1 MPLLEMPVC
10 AAELPREPAQV
21 TALFVASQKLE
32 RDCIALYAHSQ
43 RYVSAGVYSTADA
56 FFRALRKDPCPQV
69 VALDVLLPEAE
80 LLQLLHG
87 TETAPCVPRPKILL
101 LTPFPETAAARGA
114 LHRLERYERLVRPY
128 TMQTLFHAVYALGAD
143 ENNARIYRMQSL
155 CEATL
160 QSLKADP
167 ALTGTLYLKRILLC
181 ALLYEQELPLSRLY
195 QIAGEE
201 RGIDE
206 KAVTA
211 ALSRLSGVLYRRH
224 TAEYVA
230 LCQRCGC
237 TSQTPLSNGR
247 LIRALIEELRTY
259 L

>member
-10 AAELPREPAQV
+10 AAELPRDPTQV
-21 TALFVASQKLE
+21 VALFVVSQKLE
-32 RDCIALYAHSQ
+32 RDCIAMYAHSQ
-43 RYVSAGVYSTADA
+43 RYVTAGVYTTADA
-56 FFRALRKDPCPQV
+56 FFRSLRSGSCPQV

-80 LLQLLHG
+80 LLRLLHG
-87 TETAPCVPRPKILL
+87 TETAHCVPRPKILL

-160 QSLKADP
+160 KSLKADP
-167 ALTGTLYLKRILLC
+167 SLSGAVYLKKILLC
-181 ALLYEQELPLSRLY
+181 ALLNEQELPLNFLY
-195 QIAGEE
+195 RIAGED
-201 RGIDE
+201 RNVDE
-206 KAVTA
+206 KAVTS
-211 ALSRLSGVLYRRH
+211 ALNRLSAAMCFKH
-224 TAEYVA
+224 TEGYVA
-230 LCQRCGC
+230 LCRRCGRS
-237 TSQTPLSNGR
+237 SQKPLSNGR
-247 LIRALIEELRTY
+247 LIRTLTEELRTY